1 MEVEILHT
9 QHGDKKRSYD
19 TSTEKGRQEAAILIN
34 KLMKSGTAILL
45 ERGKKT
51 YYVRGYDAKKD
62 QLLVAVEKNGESKHV
77 KASGK
82 KSKTVAVPRV
92 AGGLDYAYA

>member
-1 MEVEILHT
+1 MDLEILHA
-9 QHGDKKRSYD
+9 QHGDKKKKYD
-19 TSTEKGRQEAAILIN
+19 TATEKGRQEAALMIN
-34 KLMKSGTAILL
+34 RLMKVGTAILL

-51 YYVRGYDAKKD
+51 YYVKGYDPAKD
-62 QLLVAVEKNGESKHV
+62 QLIVSVDKNGKSKQV

-92 AGGLDYAYA
+92 AGGAN

>member
-1 MEVEILHT
+1 MEIEILHT
-9 QHGDKKRSYD
+9 MHGDKKRNYD
-19 TSTEKGRQEAAILIN
+19 TTTEEGRQQAAIFLN

-51 YYVRGYDAKKD
+51 YYVKGYDQQKD
-62 QLLVAVEKNGESKHV
+62 QLMVSVEKNGESKKV

-92 AGGLDYAYA
+92 AGGK